1 MNNLPK
7 VIIPSYKRSSLISEL
22 TLAFLHRESYPVS
35 KIFIFVASEEE
46 RKEYAKTV
54 SRHLY
59 SQIIIG
65 VLGLHQQRNFIS
77 DYFPEGEILIQLDD
91 DVQGIKFLNKDLR
104 FLDLVLKGCAYLQ
117 EGGLF
122 GIMPNDNK
130 LCFSEKT
137 TTHLTHIIG
146 SFFMIK
152 NHKDL
157 LIHTTEKEDFE
168 RCILYFKKYAAV
180 ARYKGA
186 GVITK
191 YAITAGGLQEEGR
204 ADRMIRGMQYMLETY
219 PGFCKRVLKRKGED
233 IILNWRIICIKAS

>member
-1 MNNLPK
+1 MNNLPR

-22 TLAFLHRESYPVS
+22 TLAFLYAENYPVS
-35 KIFIFVASEEE
+35 RIFIFVASEAE
-46 RKEYAKTV
+46 REEYAKNV
-54 SRHLY
+54 KRHLY
-59 SQIIIG
+59 SQIIVG
-65 VLGLHQQRNFIS
+65 VLGLHQQRNFIT

-91 DVQGIKFLNKDLR
+91 DLQGIKFLNKDLR
-104 FLDLVLKGCAYLQ
+104 FLDLVLKGCAYLE

-122 GIMPNDNK
+122 GIMPKDDGRC
-130 LCFSEKT
+130 LVEKT

-157 LIHTTEKEDFE
+157 VIHTTEKEDFE
-168 RCILYFKKYAAV
+168 RSVLYFNRYGGV

-186 GVITK
+186 GVVTK

-204 ADRMIRGMQYMLETY
+204 AARMLGGVQYMLETY

-233 IILNWRIICIKAS
+233 IILNWRAKAS